1 MIIATCTKHQHAS
14 IYQESY
20 RSYSKNIK
28 TDKCWQKTHN
38 YKVSL
43 ALILLIGPSYM

>member
-28 TDKCWQKTHN
+28 TDKCWQKTH
-38 YKVSL
+38 KVSL